1 MIITIMYE
9 ERTALMLTIAMS
21 VAVGAS
27 RGDDYSILLVLIIGG
42 MLGVYSARN
51 IHSRTQ
57 IFTSIVA
64 IFIGLVFAVVV
75 IDLERSAPVQ
85 WMWPKIVMAAAN
97 AVASPLITFGV
108 IMLFERAF
116 NVATDL
122 RLEEFNN
129 LNHPLLRSLNEK
141 APGTYQH
148 TLAVARLSEAAAQAI
163 GANILLVRVGA
174 FFHDIGKIEKSEY
187 FVENQIDIGNKHDR
201 LQPKKSAAIIRQHV
215 QVGLGLAR
223 EYRLPERI
231 WRFIPMH
238 HGTILI
244 KHFYALARAEAKES
258 GGTVDEK
265 DFRYPGPKPDTREA
279 GIVML
284 ADAAEALARLVD
296 TTQRD
301 QIANAIDGIILDRL
315 TDGQLS
321 NTNLT
326 MRDLEN
332 IKEAFVKN
340 LLGTSHSRIRYR
352 GVPEPT
358 SSNG

>member
-1 MIITIMYE
+1 
-9 ERTALMLTIAMS
+9 
-21 VAVGAS
+21 
-27 RGDDYSILLVLIIGG
+27 
-42 MLGVYSARN
+42 
-51 IHSRTQ
+51 
-57 IFTSIVA
+57 
-64 IFIGLVFAVVV
+64 
-75 IDLERSAPVQ
+75 
-85 WMWPKIVMAAAN
+85 MWPKIVMAAAN